1 MAAFVLQRNQEY
13 KRAYSKYLLS
23 LPDDVRQRL
32 EKEDVDKQTTK
43 KKPPSLPS
51 LLTPSPVLNTL
62 DVITKSVL
70 VLVTKRWAWS

>member
-1 MAAFVLQRNQEY
+1 MSQRNQEY

-43 KKPPSLPS
+43 KKPPSLPP
-51 LLTPSPVLNTL
+51 LPTPSPVTDIHSASL
-62 DVITKSVL
+62 DVVTSEL
-70 VLVTKRWAWS
+70 MLSVTK